1 MRRIYYKIAR
11 SFSPFALLGMRVY
24 SNLTNQPRSR
34 VIILNEEDE
43 ILLVKNVIDPTNWS
57 LPGGGVERGE
67 TPLKAAQRE
76 VREELSLRLATSSLT
91 LVADYPRGTNSIPY
105 RAVVFVSRLSK
116 RTVDITAYQRYEIA
130 AVQWHSLTEL
140 PPNMSKVGLLAVAD
154 LRK

>member
-1 MRRIYYKIAR
+1 MKQLYYKVAR
-11 SFSPFALLGMRVY
+11 GFSPLALFAMRIY

-34 VIILNEEDE
+34 VIILNENDE

-91 LVADYPRGTNSIPY
+91 FVADYPRKANDIPY
-105 RAVVFVSRLSK
+105 HAVVFMSRLAK
-116 RTVDITAYQRYEIA
+116 RTVDIAAYQRYEIA
-130 AVQWHSLTEL
+130 DVQWHSLAQL